1 MFVYRAL
8 SADDPKILEH
18 LLAMTP
24 EDRRCRF
31 HGLTSDQR
39 IRDYCAEMRKRDAH
53 LIGCLEGE
61 RLVGMIEIVPN
72 GAGAERRG
80 EVGITVA
87 ADRRDHGIGHAL
99 VEHALDF
106 AANHCLSLVFGYMP
120 ENIRIPR
127 IVNALGGSVDRLE
140 AEAKLA
146 APRPTAFS
154 FCLEAIDDLGLF
166 AADMLGF
173 WRKALLTPLGAA
185 APPKPAPSEAD

>member
-39 IRDYCAEMRKRDAH
+39 IVDYFAEMRRRNAH
-53 LIGCLEGE
+53 LIGCLEGK
-61 RLVGMIEIVPN
+61 RLVGLIEVVPA
-72 GAGAERRG
+72 GDGAERRG

-87 ADRRDHGIGHAL
+87 ADRRDQSIGHVL

-106 AANHCLSLVFGYMP
+106 AANHRMSLVFGYMP
-120 ENIRIPR
+120 ENLRIPR
-127 IVNALGGSVDRLE
+127 IVHALGGSVDRLG
-140 AEAKLA
+140 AQAQLA
-146 APRPTAFS
+146 AS
-154 FCLEAIDDLGLF
+154 DDLGLF

-173 WRKALLTPLGAA
+173 WRKALLAPLRAA
-185 APPKPAPSEAD
+185 AQPKPLPSEAD